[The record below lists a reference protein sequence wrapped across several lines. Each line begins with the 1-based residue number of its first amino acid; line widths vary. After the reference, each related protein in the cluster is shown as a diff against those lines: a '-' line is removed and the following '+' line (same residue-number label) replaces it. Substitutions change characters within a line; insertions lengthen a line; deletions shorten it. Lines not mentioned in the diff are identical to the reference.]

1 MAVFLTH
8 DDALAL
14 WREALSA
21 SIRSNIADLS
31 VRQMAILLTVYT
43 ASPPHTVRALSKI
56 LNISK
61 PVVSRAVETLNK
73 RGLIKKR
80 RDSYDRR
87 SIHIQRTAKGT
98 IFLLEFAN
106 YVRIAGRGLDSL
118 IPFAPDELPLN
129 QDSE

>member
-14 WREALSA
+14 WREALYA
-21 SIRSNIADLS
+21 GIKSNIADLS

-61 PVVSRAVETLNK
+61 PAVSLAVETLKK

-80 RDSYDRR
+80 RDHYDRR
-87 SIHIQRTAKGT
+87 SIHIQRTVKGT
-98 IFLLEFAN
+98 TFLLEFAN
-106 YVRIAGRGLDSL
+106 YIRIAGRGLDGS
-118 IPFAPDELPLN
+118 IPFNPDELPLH
-129 QDSE
+129 QDPE